1 MIWLWI
7 AVVVLATIA
16 EAFYDRLIFVWFIP
30 AAIVAAVLD
39 ILEIPEYL
47 QAVACLIIAA
57 LGIVLSRL
65 FLVRFVPRSQE
76 RRTNLQARIGEKCVV
91 TEKIDNIA
99 GCGQVRVLTEI
110 WSARG
115 VNVDDSFEV
124 GEVLD
129 VIAIEGVKLIC
140 KRPEPAKKSVKKDS
154 KKPAKKNAKKC
165 VIKNGFKSI
174 INGVKKLIGKMAQKS
189 AKKKEKIVKEIEDG
203 NDEHAS

>member
-47 QAVACLIIAA
+47 QAIACVVIAA

-76 RRTNLQARIGEKCVV
+76 RRTNLQARIGEKCVDRKASCR
-91 TEKIDNIA
+91 E
-99 GCGQVRVLTEI
+99 RV
-110 WSARG
+110 
-115 VNVDDSFEV
+115 
-124 GEVLD
+124 
-129 VIAIEGVKLIC
+129 
-140 KRPEPAKKSVKKDS
+140 
-154 KKPAKKNAKKC
+154 
-165 VIKNGFKSI
+165 
-174 INGVKKLIGKMAQKS
+174 
-189 AKKKEKIVKEIEDG
+189 
-203 NDEHAS
+203 